1 MQNGRI
7 AQAGK
12 FEDLLQQ
19 NIGFELLVGA
29 HSQALESIVT
39 AENSSRTI
47 QTCEKK
53 KTESSNEDAS
63 DIEATVETQLENYTR
78 HESEQNLCP
87 EISDKECRIIQDEE
101 REKGSIGKDVYW
113 AYLTAVRRGALVPII
128 IMAQSLFQVLQVASN
143 YWMAWASPPTMASEP
158 TVGTNVLFI
167 VYILLSV
174 GSSLCVLVRAMLVA
188 IAGLLTS
195 QKLFSN
201 MLHSVLRAPMSF
213 FDSTPTGR
221 ILNRVS
227 KIHDTCRH
235 VYHQTLTTVI
245 RDQL

>member
-1 MQNGRI
+1 MENGRI

-19 NIGFELLVGA
+19 NIGFEVLVGA

-47 QTCEKK
+47 QTHERK
-53 KTESSNEDAS
+53 KTESSNEDDS
-63 DIEATVETQLENYTR
+63 DVEATVETQLENCTR
-78 HESEQNLCP
+78 HESEQNLCA
-87 EISDKECRIIQDEE
+87 EINDKEGRILQDEE
-101 REKGSIGKDVYW
+101 REKGRIGKEVYW
-113 AYLTAVRRGALVPII
+113 AYLTTVRGGALVPVII
-128 IMAQSLFQVLQVASN
+128 IAQSLFQVLQVASN
-143 YWMAWASPPTMASEP
+143 YWMAWATPPTMELEP
-158 TVGTNVLFI
+158 IVRTSVLFI

-174 GSSLCVLVRAMLVA
+174 GSSLCVFVRAMGVA

-195 QKLFSN
+195 QKFFAN
-201 MLHSVLRAPMSF
+201 MLHSVLHSPMSF

-227 KIHDTCRH
+227 KYIN
-235 VYHQTLTTVI
+235 L
-245 RDQL
+245 